1 MGNSESALRAAAV
14 EAEGVL
20 LRSGLDFA
28 TTRPDSPAGLSVT
41 AFDVPLSADDTVD
54 DHPEGAGVETLRT
67 ALWTAPAVNRALG
80 EVPPAAT
87 GANDGG
93 TTNGAPVLE
102 PSARTVDV
110 LGSKESSDEVDA
122 ARAAVAAAQY
132 PPIVLVH
139 GYGAGL
145 GFYSHSAPLLARPG
159 QPVLAVDM
167 PGCGLSS
174 RPPNTFGTGPTADID
189 GAHAYFSARLDGWRR
204 SLGIDKM
211 VLVGHSLGGYV
222 AATYAERYPSALDR
236 LVLAS
241 CVGLP
246 DRPAVAA
253 TAEGHATPR
262 PQPGLFRRSMYAAW
276 DRGWSPMALARWGPG
291 ASLLGGYVDRR
302 FPDRA
307 WVDKPALKAYLHSSW
322 FGGPGGTV
330 GEQAHSI
337 FLHPGAFARRPLHRR
352 LAVLDP
358 GLRVTFIYGHHDWMD
373 WRHAA
378 AVDER
383 CRADNASSG
392 AAVRPATEIAVL
404 DSAGHQLMV
413 DNAPGF
419 AELVALSATE
429 GAVHGIGINR

>member
-14 EAEGVL
+14 DAEGVL

-28 TTRPDSPAGLSVT
+28 TALPDSPAGLGVA
-41 AFDVPLSADDTVD
+41 AFDVPLTADVTVQG
-54 DHPEGAGVETLRT
+54 DHEAHREGAAETLRT
-67 ALWTAPAVNRALG
+67 ALWIAPAAGTALG
-80 EVPPAAT
+80 KGPLTA
-87 GANDGG
+87 GSGDGG
-93 TTNGAPVLE
+93 CA
-102 PSARTVDV
+102 
-110 LGSKESSDEVDA
+110 DELDA
-122 ARAAVAAAQY
+122 ARAAVAAAQA

-159 QPVLAVDM
+159 QPVFAVDM

-174 RPPNTFGTGPTADID
+174 RPPNAFGTGPAADID

-222 AATYAERYPSALDR
+222 AATYAERHPGALDR

-246 DRPAVAA
+246 DRPAPAVAA
-253 TAEGHATPR
+253 EEHGAPP
-262 PQPGLFRRSMYAAW
+262 PQPGFFRRSMYAAW

-322 FGGPGGTV
+322 LGGPGGAV

-337 FLHPGAFARRPLHRR
+337 FLQPGAFARRPLHRR
-352 LAVLDP
+352 LAELDP

-378 AVDER
+378 AVDAR
-383 CRADNASSG
+383 CRADNAASG
-392 AAVRPATEIAVL
+392 AAVRPVTEVAVL
-404 DSAGHQLMV
+404 GAAGHQLMV

-429 GAVHGIGINR
+429 GAVHGVGISR